1 MSAEAEKIG
10 VKVMPSQFKNLVRKL
25 SNRFNEELKF
35 AYPSNN
41 KVLVYPSTLSM
52 DDVICSNYQLK
63 CEIDSCQNLDKESK
77 DIIKVA
83 KILNNEV
90 KAMQPQMSWPP
101 KEDDLKPNMVPKY
114 IPHLLDMFCTVLFS
128 GASMESERK
137 KNEKVVR
144 LSNSICQ
151 DIVYIVSNGNIKTT
165 ESVLFP
171 VVVKSLCNNTEVIR
185 LINRHG
191 HGISY
196 DLIEEIETEH
206 ALKVLNEQKEMR
218 VVIPDEAMKCDNS
231 PVR

>member
-1 MSAEAEKIG
+1 M
-10 VKVMPSQFKNLVRKL
+10 KL
-25 SNRFNEELKF
+25 
-35 AYPSNN
+35 
-41 KVLVYPSTLSM
+41 
-52 DDVICSNYQLK
+52 
-63 CEIDSCQNLDKESK
+63 
-77 DIIKVA
+77 
-83 KILNNEV
+83 

-101 KEDDLKPNMVPKY
+101 KEDDLKPNIVLKY

-128 GASMESERK
+128 GSSMESERK

-151 DIVYIVSNGNIKTT
+151 DIVYIVSNGNIKTPK
-165 ESVLFP
+165 SVLFP

-185 LINRHG
+185 LNNRHG

-231 PVR
+231 PVSLMVADNIDNLESTLTGAGTSHRVNSILVRKRRCMEE